1 MADWLAWLCMGA
13 ALVAAVYLMFVILK
27 PERF

>member
-13 ALVAAVYLMFVILK
+13 AFVAAFYLMFVILK